1 MEDRA
6 DVTEA
11 YGGQT
16 RYKMTHEA
24 LARALAEPNA
34 QGSHAHGAR
43 AAFIL
48 SEIAPQL
55 MVVSLEAGLREF
67 ERLGAPQSL
76 LSQMKAFIAER
87 DQREA
92 GNIRAVAS

>member
-1 MEDRA
+1 MA
-6 DVTEA
+6 DHANVTDA
-11 YGGQT
+11 YGGQA
-16 RYKMTHEA
+16 RYKITHEA

-43 AAFIL
+43 AAFLL

-55 MVVSLEAGLREF
+55 TVVSLEASLREF

-76 LSQMKAFIAER
+76 LSQMKTFIAER
-87 DQREA
+87 DQPEA
-92 GNIRAVAS
+92 GNIRAIAS